1 MKDFWEAL
9 RNEKLLTKHYYG
21 DVVRFLFLAAA
32 VIMLVALPF
41 LNPNLPVPL
50 IFSILIILTI
60 GLVAGVTNPLQ
71 KSTLFITTGISAIAL
86 AVFEYY
92 AVTTYINTSYTNI
105 LFIVN
110 QVLALIFLFALYYS
124 TKTLRARLIDK
135 DNK

>member
-21 DVVRFLFLAAA
+21 DVVRFLFLTAA
-32 VIMLVALPF
+32 VVMLVTLPF
-41 LNPNLPVPL
+41 LNSNLPIPL

-71 KSTLFITTGISAIAL
+71 KSTSFITTGISSIAL
-86 AVFEYY
+86 IVFEYY
-92 AVTTYINTSYTNI
+92 AVTTYFESQLSF

-110 QVLALIFLFALYYS
+110 QMLALIFLFALYYS
-124 TKTLRARLIDK
+124 TKTLRAKLIEK

>member
-21 DVVRFLFLAAA
+21 DVVRFLFLLAA
-32 VIMLVALPF
+32 VIMLITLPF

-50 IFSILIILTI
+50 ILSILIILTI

-71 KSTLFITTGISAIAL
+71 KSTSAITTGISSIAL
-86 AVFEYY
+86 VVFEYY
-92 AVTTYINTSYTNI
+92 AVTTYLASSFTNL

-110 QVLALIFLFALYYS
+110 QILALIFLFALYYS
-124 TKTLRARLIDK
+124 TKTLRAKLIEK
-135 DNK
+135 NK

>member
-32 VIMLVALPF
+32 VIMLVTLPF

-50 IFSILIILTI
+50 IFSILIILSI

-71 KSTLFITTGISAIAL
+71 KSTSFITTGISAIAL
-86 AVFEYY
+86 IVFEYY

-110 QVLALIFLFALYYS
+110 QILALIFLFALYYS
-124 TKTLRARLIDK
+124 TKTLRAKLIEK

>member
-1 MKDFWEAL
+1 MKDFWETL

-21 DVVRFLFLAAA
+21 DVVRFLFLLAA
-32 VIMLVALPF
+32 VIMLVTLPF

-50 IFSILIILTI
+50 ILSILIILTI

-71 KSTLFITTGISAIAL
+71 KSTSAITTGISSIAL
-86 AVFEYY
+86 VVFEYY
-92 AVTTYINTSYTNI
+92 AVTTYLASSFTNL

-110 QVLALIFLFALYYS
+110 QTLVLIFLFALYYS
-124 TKTLRARLIDK
+124 TKTLRAKLIEK

>member
-21 DVVRFLFLAAA
+21 DVVRFLFLLAA
-32 VIMLVALPF
+32 VIMLITLPF

-50 IFSILIILTI
+50 ILSILIILTI

-71 KSTLFITTGISAIAL
+71 KSTSVITTGISSIAL
-86 AVFEYY
+86 VVFEYY
-92 AVTTYINTSYTNI
+92 AVTTYLASSFTNL

-110 QVLALIFLFALYYS
+110 QTLALIFLFALYYS
-124 TKTLRARLIDK
+124 TKTLRAKLIEKDK
-135 DNK
+135 

>member
-21 DVVRFLFLAAA
+21 DVVRFLFLLAA
-32 VIMLVALPF
+32 VIMLITLPF

-50 IFSILIILTI
+50 IMSILIILTI

-71 KSTLFITTGISAIAL
+71 KNTSVITTGISSIAL
-86 AVFEYY
+86 VVFEYY
-92 AVTTYINTSYTNI
+92 AVTTYLASSFTSL

-110 QVLALIFLFALYYS
+110 QTLAVIFLFALYYS
-124 TKTLRARLIDK
+124 TKTLRAKLIEK
-135 DNK
+135 NSK